1 MLAYGENVGYTIFES
16 YDQKQLMH
24 LGHPEYTVHR
34 IISEI
39 ERDKEK
45 EMFLLLKILIQIVQK
60 PLGDLIGICFFGNGF
75 GSVINK
81 LVLINFFNERSHP

>member
-1 MLAYGENVGYTIFES
+1 MMNLFVLKVDLRITRFGNGEGPKRRKLNLLAYGENVGYTIFES
-16 YDQKQLMH
+16 NDQKQLMH

-45 EMFLLLKILIQIVQK
+45 EMFLLLKILI
-60 PLGDLIGICFFGNGF
+60 
-75 GSVINK
+75 
-81 LVLINFFNERSHP
+81 